1 MKTKRT
7 ERRIFNLPSGIL
19 ELGTA
24 AEMLKTLQDSFRERK
39 LGSQS
44 NPIKCEIIAA
54 GPVSYRFVSYRL
66 VSNGIVSW
74 YCMVSYGIEWYH
86 MVLNGIIWY

>member
-24 AEMLKTLQDSFRERK
+24 AEMLKTLQDSFRVRK

-54 GPVSYRFVSYRL
+54 GPVSYHFVSYRL

-74 YCMVSYGIEWYH
+74 YCMVSYGIVW
-86 MVLNGIIWY
+86 

>member
-7 ERRIFNLPSGIL
+7 VGRIFNLPSGIL

-24 AEMLKTLQDSFRERK
+24 AEILQDSFRERK

-54 GPVSYRFVSYRL
+54 RPVSYHFVSYRL

-74 YCMVSYGIEWYH
+74 Y
-86 MVLNGIIWY
+86 